1 MNITSLVI
9 PVTIA
14 AIFCVGI
21 YQGVDVF
28 GEFVAGAKEGVQT
41 TVNILP
47 ALIAIMTAIGMF
59 RASGALDI
67 LTNAAE
73 PISSLLQIPKEVVPL
88 TLLRPI
94 SGSGALVIVEDI
106 LKNSGP
112 DSLAG
117 RVASVMMGSTET
129 TFYTV
134 AVYYSAAGISKTRYT
149 VPCAL
154 VGDMVGFVM
163 STTLVRIIMPLS

>member
-1 MNITSLVI
+1 MSLTGLVI
-9 PVTIA
+9 PLVITL
-14 AIFCVGI
+14 IFCVGI
-21 YQGVDVF
+21 YKDVDVF
-28 GEFVAGAKEGVQT
+28 GEFVAGAREGIRT
-41 TVNILP
+41 TMDILP

-59 RASGALDI
+59 RASGALDA
-67 LTNAAE
+67 LTEAVK
-73 PISSLLQIPKEVVPL
+73 PLSSLLNMPKEVVPL

-112 DSLAG
+112 DSAAG

-134 AVYYSAAGISKTRYT
+134 AVYYSAAGIAKTRYT
-149 VPCAL
+149 IPCAL
-154 VGDMVGFVM
+154 VGDMAGFVM
-163 STTLVRIIMPLS
+163 SAVFVRLFMPT

>member
-1 MNITSLVI
+1 MSLTSLVI

-14 AIFCVGI
+14 LIFCVGI
-21 YQGVDVF
+21 YKGVDVF
-28 GEFVAGAKEGVQT
+28 GEFIKGAGEGVQT
-41 TVNILP
+41 TISILP

-67 LTNAAE
+67 ITNAAE
-73 PISSLLQIPKEVVPL
+73 PIASLIHMPKEVVPL

-94 SGSGALVIVEDI
+94 SGSGALVVVEDI
-106 LKNSGP
+106 LKNYGP
-112 DSLAG
+112 DSMAG

-149 VPCAL
+149 IPCAL
-154 VGDMVGFVM
+154 TGDMIGFIM
-163 STTLVRIIMPLS
+163 SVTLVRIFMPV

>member
-1 MNITSLVI
+1 MSFTSLVI

-14 AIFCVGI
+14 AIFCAGI

-41 TVNILP
+41 TINILP

-59 RASGALDI
+59 RASGALDV
-67 LTNAAE
+67 LTGTAE
-73 PISSLLQIPKEVVPL
+73 PILSLLHMPKEVVPL

-94 SGSGALVIVEDI
+94 SGSGALVVVEDI

-112 DSLAG
+112 DSFAG

-134 AVYYSAAGISKTRYT
+134 AVYFSAAGISKTRYT

-154 VGDMVGFVM
+154 TGDVVGFIM
-163 STTLVRIIMPLS
+163 STTLVRILMPMS